1 MMSHS
6 PQALT
11 KLLVH
16 AAQDRDLDAFRELHD
31 ALAPRIKAYM
41 MRQGAA
47 ADIAENLAQ
56 EVMVKVWRKA
66 QLFTPDKGSAVTLAF
81 TIARNLRIDKIRRE
95 YVWQEMP
102 DGYENQPDEAAFLD
116 QQVLDIERST
126 KAHEALSQLPT
137 DQAQVVELS
146 FLDGLSH
153 SEIAE
158 RLAIPLG
165 TVKSRMRL
173 AYATLQEQLSKLRV

>member
-1 MMSHS
+1 MDQS

-11 KLLVH
+11 KLLVR
-16 AAQDRDLDAFRELHD
+16 AARDRDREAFRELHD

-47 ADIAENLAQ
+47 ADLAEELAQ

-66 QLFTPDKGSAVTLAF
+66 HLFTPDKGSAVTWAF

-95 YVWQEMP
+95 HVWQEVP
-102 DGYENQPDEAAFLD
+102 DGYEDLPDEAAMPD
-116 QQVLDIERST
+116 QQVSDNERS
-126 KAHEALSQLPT
+126 ARVHEALRQLPP
-137 DQAQVVELS
+137 DQVQVIELS
-146 FLDGLSH
+146 FIDGLSH
-153 SEIAE
+153 SEIAQ

-173 AYATLQEQLSKLRV
+173 AYAKLQEHLSTLR